1 MFRVVK
7 KTEGRGFLHEGCYII
22 SGGFTM
28 VTFGLG
34 SLNSAVLPS
43 WLPHKIADGD
53 LVAAT
58 RHFVRTN
65 QPQ

>member
-22 SGGFTM
+22 SVGFTM
-28 VTFGLG
+28 VTFGSG
-34 SLNSAVLPS
+34 SLNSVIFPHCYQTRSDSAVE
-43 WLPHKIADGD
+43 A
-53 LVAAT
+53 VT
-58 RHFVRTN
+58 RHFVRIN